1 MNMNNKNSLD
11 RQPVISLK
19 NIGLSYTANKKS
31 KYDALTDINL
41 DIYKN
46 DFVCVLGKSGCGKS
60 TLLNIIAGFL
70 MPTKGTAEIL
80 GSPIKGPDKNR
91 AVVFQNATLYPW
103 LSTYDNIAFGLKM
116 RKLPA
121 EQIRQTTE
129 KYMKSVGL
137 SDFADNKPYELSG
150 GMRQRAALARALSNE
165 PEIILMDEPFG
176 ALDALTRVKMQE
188 LVRGIRKE
196 NGNTMFMI
204 THDVDEAMTLAN
216 RIIILSDRPGTIVRT
231 FDIDFCDRI
240 KNAGDDDI
248 KYSEEYR
255 LIRNEI
261 LDIINED

>member
-1 MNMNNKNSLD
+1 MNNNNSSE
-11 RQPVISLK
+11 RRAVISLK
-19 NIGLSYTANKKS
+19 NIGLSYASGKKA
-31 KYDALTDINL
+31 KYDALSDINL
-41 DIYKN
+41 EIYKN

-70 MPTKGTAEIL
+70 LPTTGTAEIL
-80 GSPIKGPDKNR
+80 GKPIKGPDKNR

-121 EQIRQTTE
+121 EKIKETAE
-129 KYMKSVGL
+129 KYINSVGL

-150 GMRQRAALARALSNE
+150 GMKQRAALARALSNE

-176 ALDALTRVKMQE
+176 ALDALTRVKMQD
-188 LVRGIRKE
+188 LVRNIRKE

-204 THDVDEAMTLAN
+204 THDVDEALTLAN
-216 RIIILSDRPGTIVRT
+216 RIIILSNRPGTIIKSIN
-231 FDIDFCDRI
+231 IDFSDKI
-240 KNAGDDDI
+240 ESNHNDDI

-255 LIRNEI
+255 KIRREI
-261 LDIINED
+261 LEIINEN